1 MLKRLALFVAAGALL
16 GTPVAAATRG
26 DLAPEIAAFTAPR
39 PAARHAPP
47 ARPMGKPSPAGRPV
61 RLADFKDRV
70 VVLDCW
76 RT

>member
-1 MLKRLALFVAAGALL
+1 MLKRLALLVAAGALL

-26 DLAPEIAAFTAPR
+26 DLAPEIAAFTSAR
-39 PAARHAPP
+39 PTARHAPV
-47 ARPMGKPSPAGRPV
+47 ARPEGKPAAGGRPI
-61 RLADFKDRV
+61 RMADFKDRV